1 MAASR
6 RLVALAAFGFL
17 SCALTGAG
25 LYAQAMDDRT
35 TVIVLALAQ
44 GGLYLAAAW
53 LVWRNDLPR
62 GALGV
67 VLAIA
72 VLMRLMTLLAP
83 PYLSNDIH
91 RYVWDGRV
99 QGSGINP
106 YRYVPVDEH
115 LAFLRDD
122 TVFPNINRNNYAH
135 TIYPPVAEMIF
146 FMVTRVSSGVGAM
159 RTAMVGFDIV
169 TILVLLRLLA
179 LRRQPRSRVLLY
191 AWHPL
196 TVWEIAGSGHI
207 DAAAIA
213 FVSLAF
219 WAHARRHHALSGVTL
234 GAAVLIKLYP
244 AVLIPALWR
253 PRDWR
258 MPLALVLT
266 ALVAYAPYLGVGPRV
281 FGFLPDYAAEEGLES
296 GAGFYLWK
304 LTTSGWQWAT
314 AAPRPPNLSVLPYLA
329 TAALVLASLALA
341 TYLRQRE
348 GRDMLGAAGALI
360 FTFLVLLSPHYPWY
374 FLLAITFFCFVPYP
388 PMLYL
393 TTASFLL
400 YVPWGPRGATRFLA
414 ESAFP
419 AESALYGPFAVLAV
433 ALWWRQHRRVRTGGM
448 ENDLTRT
455 N

>member
-17 SCALTGAG
+17 SCVFTGVG
-25 LYAQAMDDRT
+25 LYAQAMNDRT
-35 TVIVLALAQ
+35 TVVVLALAQ

-53 LVWRNDLPR
+53 LAWRTDLPR
-62 GALGV
+62 GALGLI
-67 VLAIA
+67 LAVAI
-72 VLMRLMTLLAP
+72 LMRLMTLLAP
-83 PYLSNDIH
+83 PYLSDDIN

-99 QGSGINP
+99 QGAGINP
-106 YRYVPVDEH
+106 YRYVPIDGH

-146 FMVTRVSSGVGAM
+146 FMVTRLSSRVGAM
-159 RTAMVGFDIV
+159 KTAMVGFDIV
-169 TILVLLRLLA
+169 AILVLLRLLA

-207 DAAAIA
+207 DAAALA
-213 FVSLAF
+213 FVALAF
-219 WAHARRHHALSGVTL
+219 WAHARRHDALSGVTL

-258 MPLALVLT
+258 MPLALALT
-266 ALVAYAPYLGVGPRV
+266 AVVAYAPYLGVGPRV
-281 FGFLPDYAAEEGLES
+281 LGFLPDYAAEEGLES

-304 LTTSGWQWAT
+304 LATSGWQWAT
-314 AAPRPPNLSVLPYLA
+314 AAPRPPNLGVLPYLA
-329 TAALVLASLALA
+329 AAALVLAALA
-341 TYLRQRE
+341 VAAYLRQRE
-348 GRDMLGAAGALI
+348 GRDTLGAAAALI

-400 YVPWGPRGATRFLA
+400 YVPWGPHGATRFLA

-433 ALWWRQHRRVRTGGM
+433 ALWWRQRRRVRTGGM

-455 N
+455 G